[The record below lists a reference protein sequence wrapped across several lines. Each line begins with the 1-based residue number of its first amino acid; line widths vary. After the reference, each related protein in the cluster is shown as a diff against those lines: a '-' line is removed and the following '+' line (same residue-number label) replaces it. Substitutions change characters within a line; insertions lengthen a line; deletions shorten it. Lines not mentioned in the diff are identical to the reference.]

1 MPQAPLQTTRR
12 TLSCLAIA
20 VLTLTASST
29 WAQTVL
35 KYSRWLP
42 PKHAINVEVLEPW
55 AEDVKRVTAGRVTL
69 EFLPKAVATPAAQF
83 DVIHDGLADFGV
95 ILPGYTPGRF
105 PLFDLGELPLI
116 SSDVAELAPA
126 FYRVYAKHLAPLKPF
141 AGTHVLTV
149 FSTTPNHILTRS
161 SLVNDLSDTKGL
173 KMRAPSKSSVAIIEA
188 IGAVAIQK
196 PISEMYELAA
206 TGVVDG
212 TFNARTAVFDW
223 KLNKVMPYLT
233 VVKGGIG
240 QPVMA
245 FLVNEK
251 KWNSISAADR
261 EAIMAISGEK
271 LAALAGKSYAEHEL
285 AAQQKL
291 SADGM
296 TIKDASPKLMGQLQE
311 ALKPLGQA
319 WVDSARKA
327 GMANPEAA
335 LAEFRADIK

>member
-1 MPQAPLQTTRR
+1 MSHASYRPVRR
-12 TLSCLAIA
+12 TLSTFAIMTLAFA
-20 VLTLTASST
+20 ASSA

-42 PKHAINVEVLEPW
+42 PKHAMNVEVIEPW
-55 AEDVKRVTAGRVTL
+55 AAELKRVTEGRVTL

-83 DVIHDGLADFGV
+83 DVVRDGLADFGV

-105 PLFDLGELPLI
+105 PLLDLGELPLI
-116 SSDVAELAPA
+116 SNDVAELAPA
-126 FYRVYAKHLAPLKPF
+126 FYRAYAKHLAPLKPF

-161 SLVNDLSDTKGL
+161 SLVTQLEDMKGL
-173 KMRAPSKSSVAIIEA
+173 KLRAPSKSSVAIIQA
-188 IGAVAIQK
+188 VGSVAIQK

-223 KLNKVMPYLT
+223 KLNKVMPYMTL
-233 VVKGGIG
+233 VNGGIG
-240 QPVMA
+240 QPVMS

-261 EAIMAISGEK
+261 AAIMSISGEK
-271 LAALAGKSYAEHEL
+271 LAKLAGKSYAEHEL

-296 TIKDASPKLMGQLQE
+296 TIKEASPKLMAQLE
-311 ALKPLGQA
+311 VALKPMAQA
-319 WVDSARKA
+319 WVDVAKKE
-327 GMANPEAA
+327 GMANAEAA
-335 LAEFRADIK
+335 LADFRADVK

>member
-1 MPQAPLQTTRR
+1 MTQTTLLTARR
-12 TLSCLAIA
+12 AISSMAIA

-55 AEDVKRVTAGRVTL
+55 AADVKRVTEGRVTL

-105 PLFDLGELPLI
+105 PMFDLGELPLI
-116 SSDVAELAPA
+116 SSDVSELAPA
-126 FYRVYAKHLAPLKPF
+126 FYRVYAKYLAPLKPF

-149 FSTTPNHILTRS
+149 FSTTPNHLLTRS
-161 SLVNDLSDTKGL
+161 GLVTQMEDTKGM
-173 KMRAPSKSSVAIIEA
+173 KMRAPSKSSVAIIQA

-223 KLNKVMPYLT
+223 KLNKVMPYMTL
-233 VVKGGIG
+233 VKGGIG

-261 EAIMAISGEK
+261 DAIMAISGEK
-271 LAALAGKSYAEHEL
+271 LAALAGKSYAAHEL

-296 TIKDASPKLMGQLQE
+296 TIKDASPKLMAQLQE

-319 WVDSARKA
+319 WVDSAKKA
-327 GMANPEAA
+327 GMTNPEAA
-335 LAEFRADIK
+335 LAEFRADVK

>member
-1 MPQAPLQTTRR
+1 M
-12 TLSCLAIA
+12 A
-20 VLTLTASST
+20 V
-29 WAQTVL
+29 
-35 KYSRWLP
+35 
-42 PKHAINVEVLEPW
+42 
-55 AEDVKRVTAGRVTL
+55 
-69 EFLPKAVATPAAQF
+69 
-83 DVIHDGLADFGV
+83 
-95 ILPGYTPGRF
+95 
-105 PLFDLGELPLI
+105 
-116 SSDVAELAPA
+116 
-126 FYRVYAKHLAPLKPF
+126 
-141 AGTHVLTV
+141 
-149 FSTTPNHILTRS
+149 
-161 SLVNDLSDTKGL
+161 KGL
-173 KMRAPSKSSVAIIEA
+173 QHCSRGSCGSGSGWPVEAVRAAERLA

-261 EAIMAISGEK
+261 DAIMAISGEK
-271 LAALAGKSYAEHEL
+271 LAALAGKSYAQHEL
-285 AAQQKL
+285 DAQQKL

-296 TIKDASPKLMGQLQE
+296 TIKDASPKLMAELQQ
-311 ALKPLGQA
+311 ALKPMGQA
-319 WVDSARKA
+319 WIDSAKKA

>member
-1 MPQAPLQTTRR
+1 MNHTPSHTTRR
-12 TLSCLAIA
+12 AMYAMLVVAA
-20 VLTLTASST
+20 TLTASSA

-42 PKHAINVEVLEPW
+42 PGHAINVEVIEPW
-55 AEDVKRVTAGRVTL
+55 SADVKRVTAGRVTI
-69 EFLPKAVATPAAQF
+69 EFLPKAVAKPVAQF
-83 DVIHDGLADFGV
+83 DVIRDGLADFGV

-116 SSDVAELAPA
+116 SSNVAELAPA
-126 FYRVYAKHLAPLKPF
+126 FYRAYAKHLAPLKPF

-149 FSTTPNHILTRS
+149 FSTTPNHILTRTA
-161 SLVNDLSDTKGL
+161 LVTQLDDSKGL

-261 EAIMAISGEK
+261 DAIMAISGEK
-271 LAALAGKSYAEHEL
+271 LAALAGKSYAQHEL
-285 AAQQKL
+285 DAQQKL

-296 TIKDASPKLMGQLQE
+296 TIKDASPKLMAELQQ

-319 WVDSARKA
+319 WIDSAKKA